1 MWKCKECG
9 GTDFKL
15 GISGYVDAYFDKDG
29 MCEICEMT
37 LETIE
42 EECVECC
49 KCENNGNYIQDIAD
63 WEEED
68 ERD

>member
-1 MWKCKECG
+1 MWKCKKCG

-15 GISGYVDAYFDKDG
+15 WISGYVDAYFDKDG
-29 MCEICEMT
+29 MGEIYEMT
-37 LETIE
+37 LDIIN

-49 KCENNGNYIQDIAD
+49 KCENNGNYIQDIAY
-63 WEEED
+63 WEEEN

>member
-15 GISGYVDAYFDKDG
+15 GITGYVDAYFDKDG
-29 MCEICEMT
+29 MAEIFEIT
-37 LETIE
+37 LETTE
-42 EECVECC
+42 EECVECY
-49 KCENNGNYIQDIAD
+49 KCGNNGNHIQDIAY

-68 ERD
+68 VEV